1 MLFEN
6 NRIKKVKFDSKR
18 FEEISG
24 VRGYRC
30 DLIIMRKARIF
41 RLCSTILCRCAY
53 ECVCVCATGCIFVC
67 LCGQI
72 LEIPMCP
79 YYECPERTGL
89 PDMVVTHVKI
99 VSINI

>member
-30 DLIIMRKARIF
+30 DLIIMRKARIVT
-41 RLCSTILCRCAY
+41 LLNNI
-53 ECVCVCATGCIFVC
+53 VWMC
-67 LCGQI
+67 L
-72 LEIPMCP
+72 
-79 YYECPERTGL
+79 
-89 PDMVVTHVKI
+89 
-99 VSINI
+99 